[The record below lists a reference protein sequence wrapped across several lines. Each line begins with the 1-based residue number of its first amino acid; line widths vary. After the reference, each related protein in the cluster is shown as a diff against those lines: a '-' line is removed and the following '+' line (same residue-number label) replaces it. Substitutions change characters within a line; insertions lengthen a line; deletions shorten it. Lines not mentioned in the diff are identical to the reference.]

1 MKIQIALLFILTF
14 AASNYIEYVAQQGRN
29 IKSLDEFNE
38 RKARFEENQAF
49 IKETNE
55 RRDINFHV

>member
-1 MKIQIALLFILTF
+1 MKIQIALLFILTI